1 MSLFVCTYFVLALL
15 QDKERCSNQYVCKFC
30 KENYNLK
37 QTKTNYPNPHSV
49 LNGYDKYKTNEYGKL
64 EKNFKSMCFKCHIIK
79 SIKTLLN

>member
-1 MSLFVCTYFVLALL
+1 MYFIYFCIRSRYKFFCPCLFCTHFVLALL
-15 QDKERCSNQYVCKFC
+15 QDKKRCSNQYVCKFC

-64 EKNFKSMCFKCHIIK
+64 EKNF
-79 SIKTLLN
+79 